1 MLYCSLVIY
10 LKNRNLEAS
19 NDCYLFE
26 CWVISFV
33 LSSIIH
39 QVFAYINVVKHT
51 SSSDTR
57 IKHANFKILIT
68 LKIVNSRRV
77 MGSVSPKCVENTSD
91 STLLFGLRGDNVDGI
106 QQILLNPCD
115 VFRDTSEASTS
126 FANGFGAVSYFGF
139 IEAGDSDLDS
149 SGGHEGTSII
159 SLYYNNESTNE
170 NKVSQSRSESLIPN
184 KQLSWK

>member
-1 MLYCSLVIY
+1 MMTRVVFDMLYCSLVIY

-19 NDCYLFE
+19 NECYLFE

-39 QVFAYINVVKHT
+39 QAFANINVVKHT

-57 IKHANFKILIT
+57 IKQANFKILII
-68 LKIVNSRRV
+68 LKIVNSRRAKV
-77 MGSVSPKCVENTSD
+77 HSQPKMCRKHFS

-115 VFRDTSEASTS
+115 VIRDSSEASTS
-126 FANGFGAVSYFGF
+126 FANRFRAVSYFRF
-139 IEAGDSDLDS
+139 IETGDSDLDS
-149 SGGHEGTSII
+149 SGGH
-159 SLYYNNESTNE
+159 
-170 NKVSQSRSESLIPN
+170 
-184 KQLSWK
+184 